1 MLRTVKG
8 TEVREQ
14 AAIARIFTAAVFH
27 EMVKKGQS
35 PIFARLM
42 KELAVEVDKYTW
54 SVGRILDEL
63 FDLLKR
69 KSFRNEYAYKTAVAQ
84 KVLLGSHSLRTASLV
99 DEFRVGK
106 NKADIVMLNGT
117 STAYEIKS
125 DRDKLDRLYSQVV
138 SYSEVFASVTVLC
151 AERHLEAVVSIVP
164 DFVGV
169 SVLTDRYQIST
180 FRKSFCDPSRTISSS
195 IFKAITQ
202 REAIEVLKNLD
213 VRVPSLPNT
222 QMHSALDREFVKIP
236 STIVHDEMVRV
247 LKSTRN
253 LSGLSESVRSL
264 PASIRFFALTV
275 PLTERTKGNLLDAI
289 DTPLM
294 EALKWG

>member
-1 MLRTVKG
+1 MLRAAKG

-35 PIFARLM
+35 PIFARLV
-42 KELAVEVDKYTW
+42 KDLSVEVDKYTW
-54 SVGRILDEL
+54 SVGQILDEL
-63 FDLLKR
+63 FSVLKR
-69 KSFRNEYAYKTAVAQ
+69 KSFRNEYAYKAAVAQ

-125 DRDKLDRLYSQVV
+125 DRDRLDRLYSQVI
-138 SYSEVFASVTVLC
+138 SYSEVFAGVTVLC
-151 AERHLEAVVSIVP
+151 AERHLESVVSIVP

-169 SVLTDRYQIST
+169 SVLTDRYQISK
-180 FRKSFCDPSRTISSS
+180 FRKGFSDPGRTVSSS

-202 REAIEVLKNLD
+202 REAVEILKNLD
-213 VRVPSLPNT
+213 VCIPNLPNT

-236 STIVHDEMVRV
+236 SAVVHDEMVRV
-247 LKSTRN
+247 LKKTRN
-253 LSGLSESVRSL
+253 LSGLSESVKSL
-264 PASIRFFALTV
+264 PVSLRFFALTV
-275 PLTERTKGNLLDAI
+275 PLTERTKENLLCAI